1 MILLLTLLLAGT
13 PQPPMALPATS
24 RAERR
29 EQASGP
35 RFDPL
40 VFFEGRSRGE
50 GRLKVVLRAAR
61 LVDVRSEGHRE
72 GATLVLEQRVAEE
85 GERPR
90 IRTWRIREV
99 APGRYAGTLS
109 DAAGPVS
116 GEAQGNRLHLW
127 FRMKGGLK
135 ADQWLTLASD
145 GQSAHNVMKVRKLGI
160 VVATLDETI
169 RRTGA

>member
-1 MILLLTLLLAGT
+1 MIMLSAFLLAAAT
-13 PQPPMALPATS
+13 APQAAPSAPA
-24 RAERR
+24 
-29 EQASGP
+29 P

-40 VFFEGRSRGE
+40 VFFDGLSRGE
-50 GRLKVVLRAAR
+50 GRLKVAMRRAK

-72 GATLVLEQRVAEE
+72 GDTLVLEQRVTEG

-90 IRTWRIREV
+90 TRTWQIRQV

-109 DAAGPVS
+109 DADGPVS
-116 GEAQGNRLHLW
+116 GESKGNRLHLS
-127 FRMKGGLK
+127 FSMKGGLK
-135 ADQWLTLASD
+135 ADQWLTLAPD
-145 GQSAHNVMKVRKLGI
+145 GRSAHNIMKVRKLGV